1 MEGKSVRVILSLWI
15 LAVAVSGSVVL
26 GEPGSI
32 VLPSGWTIPR
42 PQGMM
47 TETGTMPQGAAASP
61 DGTALAVVESGFNPP
76 ALGLYRTV
84 DLKQLA
90 SIALKG
96 AFGRPVWLS
105 QRHVLVAGANAD
117 ALFDVDLVTR
127 TVRAIAMPN
136 HSYPAAVATIDGRIF
151 AVATDGDASVRIGT
165 LTNLPKAKPVHVGG
179 HIGGLAFTP
188 DGKTIFVS
196 NRASDYVAAIDTA
209 TLAERRIR
217 TGLHPSGLLVTGGT
231 LYVAESDADSVGVY
245 DVASMKRLAGVFVG
259 DRSAGGRLAGVSPNA
274 LAAKGDT
281 IFVSLGAANSIGVIR
296 NGRLVGRIAAGWYP
310 TDIVPV
316 GNRLYIVNGKG
327 EGTRP
332 NPYLSRLS
340 SNYYDYVAAIEYGS
354 IRAYDL
360 SAQPAG
366 LGAPQGALGWQG
378 SPPDTVVRNDG
389 PIKHIFFILKENRS
403 YDQVLGDVSEGNGD
417 PKLTW
422 FGARVTPNEHALAAR
437 FGLFD
442 NAYASGEVS
451 ESGHNW
457 SDAAY
462 CNDYVERVWPVI
474 YGNRGANDDTLSGSG
489 AAVSRNGFIWQVA
502 QAAHVSF
509 RDYGELTDT
518 PNLTGSGT
526 SHAPS
531 LEGLYDPHYVG
542 WNLSYSDLDRVKE
555 WRREFD
561 AFISHGTLPQLEW
574 IWLPNDHTYG
584 SRPGKLTPAAYVAT
598 NDYALGLI
606 VHAISHSPVWR
617 SSAIFIIED
626 DAQDGPDHVSDQRTT
641 MFVASPYA
649 RGGVMHA
656 HYSTV
661 SLLATIELM
670 LGLKPLST
678 YDAMAVPL
686 YDAFTPKARMQP
698 FDAIAPRVSLTTRNG
713 TNAYGA
719 KISDALNFSRPD
731 ANPPG
736 VLSHILAHN
745 R

>member
-1 MEGKSVRVILSLWI
+1 MGKKSARVILFLFV
-15 LAVAVSGSVVL
+15 LAVAVSGTAVL
-26 GEPGSI
+26 GKPGSI
-32 VLPSGWTIPR
+32 VLPSGWTIPQ

-61 DGTALAVVESGFNPP
+61 DGKTLAVIESGFNPP
-76 ALGLYRTV
+76 TLSLYRTA
-84 DLKQLA
+84 DLRQLA

-96 AFGRPVWLS
+96 AFGRPVWLDA
-105 QRHVLVAGANAD
+105 RHVLVAGANAD
-117 ALFDVDLVTR
+117 ALLDVDLSTQ
-127 TVRAIAMPN
+127 TVHAMSMPKQAYPTAIATLN
-136 HSYPAAVATIDGRIF
+136 GRIF

-165 LTNLPKAKPVHVGG
+165 LRNLPKAKPVHVGG
-179 HIGGLAFTP
+179 HIGGIAFTP
-188 DGKTIFVS
+188 DGKTLFAS
-196 NRASDYVAAIDTA
+196 NRASDYIVAIDTA
-209 TLAERRIR
+209 TLVERKILA
-217 TGLHPSGLLVTGGT
+217 GLHPSDLLVSGGT
-231 LYVAESDADSVGVY
+231 LYLAESDADTVGVY
-245 DVASMKRLAGVFVG
+245 DAASTKRLAGIFVG
-259 DRSAGGRLAGVSPNA
+259 DRSAAGRLAGVSPNA
-274 LAAKGDT
+274 LAIKGDT
-281 IFVSLGAANSIGVIR
+281 IFVSLGAANSIDVIR
-296 NGRLVGRIAAGWYP
+296 GRRVVGRIAAGWYP
-310 TDIVPV
+310 TGVVPV
-316 GNRLYIVNGKG
+316 GDHLYILNGKG

-332 NPYLSRLS
+332 NPYLSRVS
-340 SNYYDYVAAIEYGS
+340 KNYYDYVAAIEYGS

-360 SAQPAG
+360 SAYAFG
-366 LGAPQGALGWQG
+366 SGAPQGAQGWQR
-378 SPPDTVVRNDG
+378 SPNDSVVRKDG

-403 YDQVLGDVSEGNGD
+403 YDQVLGDVPEGNGD

-442 NAYASGEVS
+442 NTYASGEVS

-462 CNDYVERVWPVI
+462 CTDYVERVWPVI
-474 YGNRGANDDTLSGSG
+474 YGNRGANDDTLSGIG
-489 AAVSRNGFIWQVA
+489 AAVPRNGYIWQAA

-531 LEGLYDPHYVG
+531 LEGLYDPHYIG
-542 WNLSYSDLDRVKE
+542 WNLSYSDLDRVEE

-561 AFISHGTLPQLEW
+561 AFVRRGTLPQLEW

-584 SRPGKLTPAAYVAT
+584 SRPGKLSPVAYVAT

-606 VHAISHSPVWR
+606 VKAISHSPAWR

-626 DAQDGPDHVSDQRTT
+626 DAQDGPDHVSAQRTT
-641 MFVASPYA
+641 MFLASPYA

-686 YDAFTPKARMQP
+686 YDAFSPHAHMQP
-698 FDAIAPRVSLTTRNG
+698 FDAIPPKVSLTTRNG

-719 KISDALNFSRPD
+719 KVSEALNFSRPD

-736 VLSHILAHN
+736 VLSNILAHN

>member
-1 MEGKSVRVILSLWI
+1 VRVVLSLWL
-15 LAVAVSGSVVL
+15 LAVAVSGAAMA
-26 GEPGSI
+26 GKPGSI
-32 VLPSGWTIPR
+32 VLPSGWTIPQ

-61 DGTALAVVESGFNPP
+61 DGKTLAVVESGFNPP
-76 ALGLYRTV
+76 TLGLYRTA
-84 DLKQLA
+84 DLKQVA
-90 SIALKG
+90 SVTLKG
-96 AFGRPVWLS
+96 AFGRPVWLDA
-105 QRHVLVAGANAD
+105 RHVLVAGANAD
-117 ALFDVDLVTR
+117 ALVDVDLVTR
-127 TVRAIAMPN
+127 TVRAIAMPKQ
-136 HSYPAAVATIDGRIF
+136 SYPTAVATLNGRIF

-165 LTNLPKAKPVHVGG
+165 LPDLPKAKPVRVGG
-179 HIGGLAFTP
+179 HIGGLAFTS
-188 DGKTIFVS
+188 DGKTLFAS
-196 NRASDYVAAIDTA
+196 NRASDYIAAIDTV
-209 TLAERRIR
+209 TLAERRIPA
-217 TGLHPSGLLVTGGT
+217 GLHPSDLFVTGGT

-245 DVASMKRLAGVFVG
+245 DAASAKRLAGIFVG
-259 DRSAGGRLAGVSPNA
+259 DRPAGGRLAGVSPNA
-274 LAAKGDT
+274 LAVRGGT
-281 IFVSLGAANSIGVIR
+281 VFVSLGAANSIAVIR
-296 NGRLVGRIAAGWYP
+296 GRRVVGRIAAGWYP
-310 TDIVPV
+310 TDVVPV
-316 GNRLYIVNGKG
+316 GDRLFIVNGKG

-332 NPYLSRLS
+332 NPYLSRVS
-340 SNYYDYVAAIEYGS
+340 ANYYDYVAAIEYGS

-360 SAQPAG
+360 SARAPG
-366 LGAPQGALGWQG
+366 LGATQGAQGWQR
-378 SPPDTVVRNDG
+378 SPNDPVVRKDG
-389 PIKHIFFILKENRS
+389 PIKHVFFILKENRS
-403 YDQVLGDVSEGNGD
+403 YDQVLGDVPEGNGD
-417 PKLTW
+417 SKLTW
-422 FGARVTPNEHALAAR
+422 FGVRVTPNEHALAAR

-457 SDAAY
+457 SDSAY
-462 CNDYVERVWPVI
+462 CSDYVERVWPVN

-489 AAVSRNGFIWQVA
+489 AAVPRNGYIWQAA

-531 LEGLYDPHYVG
+531 LQGLYDPHYIG

-561 AFISHGTLPQLEW
+561 AFVRRGTLPQLEW

-584 SRPGKLTPAAYVAT
+584 SRPGKLTPVAYVAT

-606 VHAISHSPVWR
+606 VEAISHSPVWR

-626 DAQDGPDHVSDQRTT
+626 DAQDGPDHVSAQRTT
-641 MFVASPYA
+641 MFLASPYA
-649 RGGVMHA
+649 RGGVTHA
-656 HYSTV
+656 HHSTV

-686 YDAFTPKARMQP
+686 YEAFSPQEHMQP
-698 FDAIAPRVSLTTRNG
+698 FDAIPPKVSLTTRNG

-719 KISDALNFSRPD
+719 KVSDALNFSRPD

-736 VLSHILAHN
+736 VLLHILAHN

>member
-1 MEGKSVRVILSLWI
+1 MRVIQCLFV
-15 LAVAVSGSVVL
+15 LAVAVSGAAVL
-26 GEPGSI
+26 GKQGSI
-32 VLPSGWTIPR
+32 VLPNGWTIAQ

-47 TETGTMPQGAAASP
+47 IETGTMPQGAAASP
-61 DGTALAVVESGFNPP
+61 DGKTLAVVESGFNPP
-76 ALGLYRTV
+76 ALGFYRAA

-90 SIALKG
+90 SITLKG
-96 AFGRPVWLS
+96 AFGRPVWLDG
-105 QRHVLVAGANAD
+105 RHVLVAGANAD
-117 ALFDVDLVTR
+117 ALFDVDLFRRSVGT
-127 TVRAIAMPN
+127 IPMPKQ
-136 HSYPAAVATIDGRIF
+136 SYPTAVATLNGRIL

-165 LTNLPKAKPVHVGG
+165 RQDLPKAKPIHVGG
-179 HIGGLAFTP
+179 HIGGLAFTS
-188 DGKTIFVS
+188 DGKTLFAS

-209 TLAERRIR
+209 TLAQRRIP
-217 TGLHPSGLLVTGGT
+217 TGLHPSDLLVTGGT
-231 LYVAESDADSVGVY
+231 LYVAESDADSVGIY
-245 DVASMKRLAGVFVG
+245 DAASAKRLAGIFVG
-259 DRSAGGRLAGVSPNA
+259 DRMAGPRLDGVSPNA
-274 LAAKGDT
+274 LAIKGDT
-281 IFVSLGAANSIGVIR
+281 LFVSLGAANSIGVIR
-296 NGRLVGRIAAGWYP
+296 GRRVVGRIPAGWYP
-310 TDIVPV
+310 TDVVPL
-316 GNRLYIVNGKG
+316 GNRLYVVNGKG

-332 NPYLSRLS
+332 NPYLSRVS
-340 SNYYDYVAAIEYGS
+340 GNYYDYVAAIEYGS

-360 SAQPAG
+360 SSEPAS
-366 LGAPQGALGWQG
+366 LGATQGAQGWQQ
-378 SPPDTVVRNDG
+378 SPNDTIVRKDG

-403 YDQVLGDVSEGNGD
+403 YDQVLGDVAEGNGD

-462 CNDYVERVWPVI
+462 CNDYVERVWPII
-474 YGNRGANDDTLSGSG
+474 YGNRGGNDDTLSGSG
-489 AAVSRNGFIWQVA
+489 AAVPRNGYIWQAA

-526 SHAPS
+526 SHASS

-561 AFISHGTLPQLEW
+561 AFVRHGTLPQLEW
-574 IWLPNDHTYG
+574 IWLPNDHTSG
-584 SRPGKLTPAAYVAT
+584 TRPGKLTPVAYVAQ

-606 VHAISHSPVWR
+606 IQAISHSPVWR
-617 SSAIFIIED
+617 SSAVFIIED
-626 DAQDGPDHVSDQRTT
+626 DAQDGPDHVSAQRTT
-641 MFVASPYA
+641 MFLASPYA

-686 YDAFTPKARMQP
+686 YAAFSPQAQLQP
-698 FDAIAPRVSLTTRNG
+698 FNALPPRVSLTTRNG

-719 KISDALNFSRPD
+719 KVSQALNFSRPD
-731 ANPPG
+731 ANPAG
-736 VLSHILAHN
+736 VLMQILAHN

>member
-1 MEGKSVRVILSLWI
+1 MRVILCLFVS
-15 LAVAVSGSVVL
+15 AVAVSGAAVL
-26 GEPGSI
+26 GKPSGI
-32 VLPSGWTIPR
+32 VLPNGWTIAQ

-47 TETGTMPQGAAASP
+47 IETGTMPQGAAASP
-61 DGTALAVVESGFNPP
+61 DGKTLAVVESGFNPP
-76 ALGLYRTV
+76 ALGLYRTA
-84 DLKQLA
+84 DLKQLG

-96 AFGRPVWLS
+96 AFGRPVWLDG
-105 QRHVLVAGANAD
+105 RHVLVAGANAD
-117 ALFDVDLVTR
+117 ALFAVDLFTRSVR
-127 TVRAIAMPN
+127 TVAMPKQ
-136 HSYPAAVATIDGRIF
+136 SYPTAVATRNGRIF
-151 AVATDGDASVRIGT
+151 AVATDGDASVRLGA
-165 LTNLPKAKPVHVGG
+165 LQNLSKAKPVRVGG
-179 HIGGLAFTP
+179 HIGGLAFTT
-188 DGKTIFVS
+188 DGKTLFAS
-196 NRASDYVAAIDTA
+196 NRASDYVAAIDTV
-209 TLAERRIR
+209 TLAERSIP
-217 TGLHPSGLLVTGGT
+217 TGLHPSDLLVAGGA
-231 LYVAESDADSVGVY
+231 LYVAESDADSVGVF
-245 DVASMKRLAGVFVG
+245 DAASAKRLAGIFVG
-259 DRSAGGRLAGVSPNA
+259 DRAPSGRLAGVSPNA
-274 LAAKGDT
+274 LASEGDT
-281 IFVSLGAANSIGVIR
+281 IFVSLGAANSVGVIR
-296 NGRLVGRIAAGWYP
+296 NRRLVGRIAAGWYP
-310 TDIVPV
+310 TDVVPV
-316 GNRLYIVNGKG
+316 GDRLYIVNGKG
-327 EGTRP
+327 EGMRP
-332 NPYLSRLS
+332 NPYLSRVS

-360 SAQPAG
+360 STQPPG
-366 LGAPQGALGWQG
+366 LGEPQGAQGWQQTP
-378 SPPDTVVRNDG
+378 SDTVVRKDG
-389 PIKHIFFILKENRS
+389 PIEHVFFILKENRS
-403 YDQVLGDVSEGNGD
+403 YDQVLGDVPEGNGD

-457 SDAAY
+457 ADAAY

-489 AAVSRNGFIWQVA
+489 AAVPRNGYIWQAA
-502 QAAHVSF
+502 QAGHVSF

-531 LEGLYDPHYVG
+531 LRGLYDPHYVG

-561 AFISHGTLPQLEW
+561 AFVRRGAVPQLEW
-574 IWLPNDHTYG
+574 IWLPNDHTSG
-584 SRPGKLTPAAYVAT
+584 SRPGKLTPVAYVAT

-606 VHAISHSPVWR
+606 VQAISHSPVWR
-617 SSAIFIIED
+617 SSAVFIIED

-649 RGGVMHA
+649 RGGVVHA

-686 YDAFTPKARMQP
+686 YDAFSLQARLQP
-698 FDAIAPRVSLTTRNG
+698 FDVIAPKVSLTTRNG
-713 TNAYGA
+713 THSYGA
-719 KISDALNFSRPD
+719 KVSDALNFSRPD
-731 ANPPG
+731 ANAAG
-736 VLSHILAHN
+736 VLLHILAHN

>member
-1 MEGKSVRVILSLWI
+1 VRVILGFWI
-15 LAVAVSGSVVL
+15 LAVAVSGAAVL
-26 GEPGSI
+26 GKPSSI
-32 VLPSGWTIPR
+32 VLPSGWSIAQ

-61 DGTALAVVESGFNPP
+61 DGKILAVVESGFNPP
-76 ALGLYRTV
+76 TLGLYRTA

-96 AFGRPVWLS
+96 AFGRPLWLNR
-105 QRHVLVAGANAD
+105 RHVLVAGANAD
-117 ALFDVDLVTR
+117 ALLDVDLFTQ
-127 TVRAIAMPN
+127 TVRPIAMPKE
-136 HSYPAAVATIDGRIF
+136 SYPTAVASFNGRIF
-151 AVATDGDASVRIGT
+151 AVATDGDASVRLGT
-165 LTNLPKAKPVHVGG
+165 LPDLRKAKAVRVGG
-179 HIGGLAFTP
+179 RIGGLAFTS
-188 DGKTIFVS
+188 DGKRLFAS
-196 NRASDYVAAIDTA
+196 NRASDYFAAIDTR
-209 TLAERRIR
+209 TLAERRIPA
-217 TGLHPSGLLVTGGT
+217 GLHPSDVLVSGAT

-245 DVASMKRLAGVFVG
+245 DAASTKRLAGIFVG
-259 DRSAGGRLAGVSPNA
+259 DRSARGRLAGVSPNA
-274 LAAKGDT
+274 LAMRGST

-296 NGRLVGRIAAGWYP
+296 GRRLVGRIAAGWYP
-310 TDIVPV
+310 TDVVPV
-316 GNRLYIVNGKG
+316 ADRLYIVNGKG

-332 NPYLSRLS
+332 NPYLSRIS
-340 SNYYDYVAAIEYGS
+340 ANYYDYIGSIEYGS
-354 IRAYDL
+354 IRAFDL
-360 SAQPAG
+360 TAQTAG
-366 LGAPQGALGWQG
+366 LGAPQGAQGWQR
-378 SPPDTVVRNDG
+378 SPLDTILRKDG

-403 YDQVLGDVSEGNGD
+403 YDQVLGDVPEGNGD

-422 FGARVTPNEHALAAR
+422 FGATVTPNEHALAAR

-457 SDAAY
+457 TDAAY

-474 YGNRGANDDTLSGSG
+474 YGNRGASDDTLSGSG
-489 AAVSRNGFIWQVA
+489 AAEPRNGYIWQAA
-502 QAAHVSF
+502 QAAKVSF

-531 LEGLYDPHYVG
+531 LQGLYDPHYVG

-561 AFISHGTLPQLEW
+561 AFVRRGSLPQLEW

-584 SRPGKLTPAAYVAT
+584 SRPGKLTPVAYVAT

-606 VHAISHSPVWR
+606 VQAVSHSPVWR

-641 MFVASPYA
+641 MFLASPYA
-649 RGGVMHA
+649 RGGVEHA

-686 YDAFTPKARMQP
+686 YDAFSPNAQMQP
-698 FDAIAPRVSLTTRNG
+698 FNAIAPKVSLTTRNA
-713 TNAYGA
+713 THAYGA
-719 KISDALNFSRPD
+719 KVSEVLNFSRPD
-731 ANPPG
+731 ANEPG
-736 VLSHILAHN
+736 VLLQILAHN

>member
-1 MEGKSVRVILSLWI
+1 MRVIRCVFV
-15 LAVAVSGSVVL
+15 LAAAVSGAGVL
-26 GEPGSI
+26 GKPDRI
-32 VLPSGWTIPR
+32 VLPSGWTIPQ

-61 DGTALAVVESGFNPP
+61 DGKTLAVVESGFNPP
-76 ALGLYRTV
+76 TLGVYRTA

-96 AFGRPVWLS
+96 AFGKPVWLNG
-105 QRHVLVAGANAD
+105 RHVLVAGANAD
-117 ALFDVDLVTR
+117 ALFDVDLSTR
-127 TVRAIAMPN
+127 TARAIAMPKQ
-136 HSYPAAVATIDGRIF
+136 SYPTAVATLNGRIF
-151 AVATDGDASVRIGT
+151 AVATDGEASVRIGT
-165 LTNLPKAKPVHVGG
+165 LPDLAKAKPVHVGG
-179 HIGGLAFTP
+179 HIGGLAFTS
-188 DGKTIFVS
+188 DGKTLFAS
-196 NRASDYVAAIDTA
+196 NRASNYIVAIDTA
-209 TLAERRIR
+209 TLAERRIPA
-217 TGLHPSGLLVTGGT
+217 GLHPSDLLVSGGT
-231 LYVAESDADSVGVY
+231 LYVAESDADTVGVY
-245 DVASMKRLAGVFVG
+245 DAATTKRLAGVFVG
-259 DRSAGGRLAGVSPNA
+259 DSSAGGRLAGVSPNA
-274 LAAKGDT
+274 LAIRGST
-281 IFVSLGAANSIGVIR
+281 LFVSLGAANSIGVIR
-296 NGRLVGRIAAGWYP
+296 GHRIVGRIAAGWYP
-310 TDIVPV
+310 TGVVPV
-316 GNRLYIVNGKG
+316 GDHLFIVNGKG

-332 NPYLSRLS
+332 NPYLSRAS
-340 SNYYDYVAAIEYGS
+340 KDYYDYVAAIEYGS

-360 SAQPAG
+360 SALAPDV
-366 LGAPQGALGWQG
+366 GAPQGAQGWQQ
-378 SPPDTVVRNDG
+378 SPNDAIVHKDG

-403 YDQVLGDVSEGNGD
+403 YDQVLGDVPEGNGD

-442 NAYASGEVS
+442 NTYTSGEVS

-462 CNDYVERVWPVI
+462 CNDYVERVWPII
-474 YGNRGANDDTLSGSG
+474 YGNRGGNDDTLSGSG
-489 AAVSRNGFIWQVA
+489 AAVPRNGYIWQAA

-542 WNLSYSDLDRVKE
+542 WNLKYSDLDRVKE

-561 AFISHGTLPQLEW
+561 AFVRHGTLPQLEW
-574 IWLPNDHTYG
+574 IWLPNDHTSG
-584 SRPGKLTPAAYVAT
+584 SRPGELTPVAYVAQ

-606 VHAISHSPVWR
+606 VEAISHSPVWR

-626 DAQDGPDHVSDQRTT
+626 DAQEGPPHDSAPRTT
-641 MFVASPYA
+641 TFLASPYA

-686 YDAFTPKARMQP
+686 SAAFSPQAHVQP
-698 FDAIAPRVSLTTRNG
+698 FNAIPPKVSLTTRNG
-713 TNAYGA
+713 AKAYGA
-719 KISDALNFSRPD
+719 KVSEALNFSRPD

-736 VLSHILAHN
+736 VLSQILAHN

>member
-1 MEGKSVRVILSLWI
+1 MV
-15 LAVAVSGSVVL
+15 
-26 GEPGSI
+26 
-32 VLPSGWTIPR
+32 
-42 PQGMM
+42 

-61 DGTALAVVESGFNPP
+61 DGKTLAVVESGFNPP
-76 ALGLYRTV
+76 TLGLYRTA

-90 SIALKG
+90 SIPLEG
-96 AFGRPVWLS
+96 AFGRPVWVNG
-105 QRHVLVAGANAD
+105 RHVLVAGANAD
-117 ALFDVDLVTR
+117 ALLDVDLLTR
-127 TVRAIAMPN
+127 TVQAIAMPKQ
-136 HSYPAAVATIDGRIF
+136 SYPTAIATRDGRIF
-151 AVATDGDASVRIGT
+151 AVATDGDASVRVGT
-165 LTNLPKAKPVHVGG
+165 LPGLPKAKPVRVGG
-179 HIGGLAFTP
+179 HIGGLAFTS
-188 DGKTIFVS
+188 DGKTLFAS
-196 NRASDYVAAIDTA
+196 NRASDYIAAIDTR
-209 TLAERRIR
+209 TLAERRVPS
-217 TGLHPSGLLVTGGT
+217 GLHPSDVLVAGGV

-245 DVASMKRLAGVFVG
+245 DAASTKRLAGIFVG
-259 DRSAGGRLAGVSPNA
+259 DRSASGRLAGVSPNA
-274 LAAKGDT
+274 LAIKGAT
-281 IFVSLGAANSIGVIR
+281 IFVSLGAANSVGVIR
-296 NGRLVGRIAAGWYP
+296 SRRFVGRIAAGWYP
-310 TDIVPV
+310 TDVVPV
-316 GNRLYIVNGKG
+316 GDRLYVVNGKG

-332 NPYLSRLS
+332 NPYLSRVS
-340 SNYYDYVAAIEYGS
+340 TNYYDYVASIEYGS
-354 IRAYDL
+354 IRAYDV
-360 SAQPAG
+360 STQPAG
-366 LGAPQGALGWQG
+366 LGNPQGAQGWQQ
-378 SPPDTVVRNDG
+378 SPPDTVVRRGG

-442 NAYASGEVS
+442 NVYASGEVS

-474 YGNRGANDDTLSGSG
+474 YGRRGANDDTLSGSG
-489 AAVSRNGFIWQVA
+489 APVPRNGYIWQAA

-531 LEGLYDPHYVG
+531 LQGLYDPHYVG
-542 WNLSYSDLDRVKE
+542 WNLSYSDLERVKE

-561 AFISHGTLPQLEW
+561 AFVRRGTLPQLEW

-584 SRPGKLTPAAYVAT
+584 SRPGKLSPVAYVAT

-606 VHAISHSPVWR
+606 VEAISHSSVWR

-626 DAQDGPDHVSDQRTT
+626 DAQDGPDHLSDQRTT
-641 MFVASPYA
+641 MFLASPHA
-649 RGGVMHA
+649 RGGVVHA

-686 YDAFTPKARMQP
+686 YGAFSPKARMQP
-698 FDAIAPRVSLTTRNG
+698 FDAIAPKVSLTTRNG
-713 TNAYGA
+713 SNAYGA
-719 KISDALNFSRPD
+719 KVSDALDFSRPD

-736 VLSHILAHN
+736 VLLHILAHN

>member
-1 MEGKSVRVILSLWI
+1 MRVILCLLI
-15 LAVAVSGSVVL
+15 FAVAISGAAVL
-26 GEPGSI
+26 GKAGSI
-32 VLPSGWTIPR
+32 VLPSGWTIPQ

-47 TETGTMPQGAAASP
+47 TETGTMPQGAAASL
-61 DGTALAVVESGFNPP
+61 DGKTLAVVESGFNPP
-76 ALGLYRTV
+76 ALGLYRTD
-84 DLKQLA
+84 DLKKLG
-90 SIALKG
+90 SITLKG
-96 AFGRPVWLS
+96 AFGRPVWLDA
-105 QRHVLVAGANAD
+105 RHVLVAGANAD
-117 ALFDVDLVTR
+117 ALLDVDLSTQ
-127 TVRAIAMPN
+127 TVRAIALPKQ
-136 HSYPAAVATIDGRIF
+136 SYPTAVATFDGRIF
-151 AVATDGDASVRIGT
+151 GLATDGDASVRIGT
-165 LTNLPKAKPVHVGG
+165 LQDLPKAKPIHVGG
-179 HIGGLAFTP
+179 HIGGLAFTG
-188 DGKTIFVS
+188 DGKTLFAS

-209 TLAERRIR
+209 TLAQRRIP
-217 TGLHPSGLLVTGGT
+217 TGLHPSDLLVTGGT

-245 DVASMKRLAGVFVG
+245 DAATTKRLTGIFVG
-259 DRSAGGRLAGVSPNA
+259 DRPANRRLDGVSPNA

-281 IFVSLGAANSIGVIR
+281 IFVSLGAANTIGVIR
-296 NGRLVGRIAAGWYP
+296 NRRLVGRIAAGWYP
-310 TDIVPV
+310 TDVVPV
-316 GNRLYIVNGKG
+316 GDRLFIVNGKG

-332 NPYLSRLS
+332 NPHLSRIS
-340 SNYYDYVAAIEYGS
+340 GNYHDYVAAIEYGS

-360 SAQPAG
+360 STEPAG
-366 LGAPQGALGWQG
+366 SGALQGAQGWQQTP
-378 SPPDTVVRNDG
+378 SDTSVVNKDG

-442 NAYASGEVS
+442 NAYAGGEVS

-462 CNDYVERVWPVI
+462 CNDYVERVWPII
-474 YGNRGANDDTLSGSG
+474 YGNRGGNDDTLSGSG
-489 AAVSRNGFIWQVA
+489 AALPRNGYIWQAA

-542 WNLSYSDLDRVKE
+542 WNLNYSDLDRVKE

-561 AFISHGTLPQLEW
+561 AFVAHGTLPQLEW
-574 IWLPNDHTYG
+574 IWLPNDHTSG
-584 SRPGKLTPAAYVAT
+584 SRPGKLTPVAYVAQ
-598 NDYALGLI
+598 NDYALGLM
-606 VHAISHSPVWR
+606 VQAISRSPVWR

-626 DAQDGPDHVSDQRTT
+626 DAQDGPDHVSAQRTT
-641 MFVASPYA
+641 MFLASPYA
-649 RGGVMHA
+649 RGGLMHA

-686 YDAFTPKARMQP
+686 YAAFSSQAHMQP
-698 FDAIAPRVSLTTRNG
+698 FNAIPPKVSLTSRNG

-719 KISDALNFSRPD
+719 KVSEALNFSRPD

-736 VLSHILAHN
+736 VLSQILAHN